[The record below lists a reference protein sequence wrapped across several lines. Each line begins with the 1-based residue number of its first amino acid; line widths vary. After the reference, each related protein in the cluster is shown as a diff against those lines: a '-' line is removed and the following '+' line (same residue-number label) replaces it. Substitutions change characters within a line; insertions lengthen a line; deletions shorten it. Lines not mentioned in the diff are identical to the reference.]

1 MESEEQLLCLLF
13 RVPRQRRLPHRL
25 RLRLA
30 HLPPLRLRHLRPPR
44 RRPHCL
50 FRSV

>member
-1 MESEEQLLCLLF
+1 MRKLLCLLF
-13 RVPRQRRLPHRL
+13 RVPRRRRLLHRL

-30 HLPPLRLRHLRPPR
+30 HPPRRLLRRLRHLGLPR

-50 FRSV
+50 CHSV